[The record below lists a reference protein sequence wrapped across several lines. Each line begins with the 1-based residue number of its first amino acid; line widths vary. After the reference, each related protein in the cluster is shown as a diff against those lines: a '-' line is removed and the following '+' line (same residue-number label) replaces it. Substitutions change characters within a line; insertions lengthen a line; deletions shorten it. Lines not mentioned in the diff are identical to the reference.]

1 MKHKIIETLSSERH
15 KINDYMTPE
24 IHIVDWKNA
33 DKSKGIEILKEK
45 QEEINSVCLFNQNEL
60 SITIDAFEESALQ
73 NPDGTQVE
81 QCECISF
88 PTEYNDN
95 SWILAVE
102 TKYVNDEEAA
112 FKVRK
117 GQNYPKKMVSQI
129 ISTVDYFREHA
140 IIKEDQMVHAI
151 ISFPNLVSD
160 FNSTLFSLV
169 PEEYSVE
176 NLIVSKKI
184 RIKGCNAANIISPKR
199 IKFITN

>member
-1 MKHKIIETLSSERH
+1 MKDKILETFPNERH
-15 KINDYMTPE
+15 TFHEVSYPE
-24 IHIVDWKNA
+24 IHIVDWKSLDN
-33 DKSKGIEILKEK
+33 SKGVEVFNENPNEIS
-45 QEEINSVCLFNQNEL
+45 SVCLFNQNEL
-60 SITIDAFEESALQ
+60 SISIDAFKESALQ

-88 PTEYNDN
+88 PTEYNES

-102 TKYVNDEEAA
+102 TKYANDEEAA
-112 FKVRK
+112 FKIRK

-199 IKFITN
+199 IKFITD